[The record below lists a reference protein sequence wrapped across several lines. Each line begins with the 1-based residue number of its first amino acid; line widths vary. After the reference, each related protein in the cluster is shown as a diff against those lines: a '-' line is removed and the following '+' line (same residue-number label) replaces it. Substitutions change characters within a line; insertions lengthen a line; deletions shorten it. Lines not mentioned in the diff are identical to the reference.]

1 MKKRFFLIV
10 TMACV
15 SFIAAAQ
22 TPVIAVLPFS
32 GEDADIC
39 ARFTD
44 AVTAEIIRQG
54 RYAPAAVPLSADPSV
69 SPALIYAD
77 VIHAGYALT
86 GAASYRE
93 NEYQY
98 HLTLWFWDMETG
110 DLIYSDAMVC
120 RDNGDMERILPLLMG
135 WVLSRNSAGETE
147 HAGIAEVSEA
157 SPNPVPEPPESVV
170 REPVPSVTEDP
181 PPAKTS
187 PAQAGDDDRY
197 RWLYLGL
204 RGGGSWRPYADSDKS
219 FFTDMAAQSFSW
231 EGAFQVSVHPLPF
244 LALQG
249 EAIFTQDRFSDEGV
263 QISSY
268 SMMFPLLLR
277 FNIRT
282 GNVTLAPLGGVYFIL
297 PVGDMKI
304 SAAGASSSPWTYSVP
319 LGYTLGLSTGVKLGP
334 GNLFLD
340 LRYSGDLSA
349 AELDNAAGSKLYTR
363 SLVSFTLGYE
373 IGFIKRKR

>member
-10 TMACV
+10 TMICV
-15 SFIAAAQ
+15 SFIVAAQ
-22 TPVIAVLPFS
+22 TPVMAVLPFS

-54 RYAPAAVPLSADPSV
+54 RYAPAVMPLSVDPSV

-93 NEYQY
+93 DEYQY
-98 HLTLWFWDMETG
+98 HLTLWFWDMGTG
-110 DLIYSDAMVC
+110 DLVCSDAMVC
-120 RDNGDMERILPLLMG
+120 RDDGDMARILPLLVE
-135 WVLSRNSAGETE
+135 WILSRNTTGETD
-147 HAGIAEVSEA
+147 AGVAEAAEEPPDS
-157 SPNPVPEPPESVV
+157 VPEPAAQKAA
-170 REPVPSVTEDP
+170 P
-181 PPAKTS
+181 PPEKTP
-187 PAQAGDDDRY
+187 PAPADDGD

-204 RGGGSWRPYADSDKS
+204 RGGGSWRPYAEGDKS
-219 FFTDMAAQSFSW
+219 LFTDMADQAFSW
-231 EGAFQVSVHPLPF
+231 EGAFQVSVHPLPL

-249 EAIFTQDRFSDEGV
+249 EAIFTQDRLSNGGV
-263 QISSY
+263 KISSY

-277 FNIRT
+277 FNIRK
-282 GNVTLAPLGGVYFIL
+282 GDITLAPLGGVYFIL
-297 PVGDMKI
+297 PIGDMKF
-304 SAAGASSSPWTYSVP
+304 SAAGASSSSSWTHSVP

-349 AELDNAAGSKLYTR
+349 AKLDNAAGSKLYTR

-373 IGFIKRKR
+373 IGIIKRKR